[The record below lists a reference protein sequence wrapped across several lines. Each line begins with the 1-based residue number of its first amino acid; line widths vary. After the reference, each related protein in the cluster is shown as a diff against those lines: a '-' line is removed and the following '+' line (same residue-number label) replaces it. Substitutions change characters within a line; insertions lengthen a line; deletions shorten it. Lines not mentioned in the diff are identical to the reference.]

1 LKLADAQHV
10 VAVERGARSWP
21 DLVARAG
28 ERGPGRSAAP
38 RAWDAR
44 AAEATELGAAGLLAP
59 LRAAY
64 RYATAGWLGD
74 EPHEAGPDAGA
85 WYLPGEP
92 VRVRISRRGIR
103 YGIDDLGA
111 ARRLAGAPPGWREL
125 AEEIVR
131 PTGLNVSRGGAVGVG
146 VVHGRD
152 IPALALRI
160 ADASLQLHRA
170 LLDAQA

>member
-1 LKLADAQHV
+1 
-10 VAVERGARSWP
+10 
-21 DLVARAG
+21 
-28 ERGPGRSAAP
+28 
-38 RAWDAR
+38 
-44 AAEATELGAAGLLAP
+44 
-59 LRAAY
+59 RAAY
-64 RYATAGWLGD
+64 RYVSAGWVGE
-74 EPHEAGPDAGA
+74 EPHEAILDTGA
-85 WYLPGEP
+85 RYLPGEP

-111 ARRLAGAPPGWREL
+111 AYRLAGATPGWREL
-125 AEEIVR
+125 AEAIVR
-131 PTGLNVSRGGAVGVG
+131 PTGLNGSRGGAVAVG